1 MAVMQSRDNRTFVAG
16 EDLSAAQFKFVTL
29 EADGQVDLADAAGEN
44 AIGVCISGATAGKA
58 VTVCVSGSVMVE
70 AGGVIAA
77 GDSSSKLVLMVQL
90 LTAAAGDVV
99 LGYAREDWCRR
110 SDHRNRNDPRRQR
123 STCLIYSIKGII

>member
-1 MAVMQSRDNRTFVAG
+1 MAVMQSRDNRTFIAG

-29 EADGQVDLADAAGEN
+29 ESDGQVDLADAAGEN
-44 AIGVCISGATAGKA
+44 AIGVCLAGASAGAA

-77 GDSSSKLVLMVQL
+77 GAQVQTGADGTA

-99 LGYAREDWCRR
+99 LGYAREAGVDG
-110 SDHRNRNDPRRQR
+110 Q
-123 STCLIYSIKGII
+123 IIEIEMIQGGNVVPA

>member
-1 MAVMQSRDNRTFVAG
+1 MAVMQSRDNRTFIAG

-29 EADGQVDLADAAGEN
+29 ESDGKVDLADSAGEN
-44 AIGVCISGATAGKA
+44 AIGVCLVGGAAEAA

-77 GDSSSKLVLMVQL
+77 GDSVQTGADGAA

-99 LGYAREDWCRR
+99 VGYAREAGVDG
-110 SDHRNRNDPRRQR
+110 QIIEIE
-123 STCLIYSIKGII
+123 LIQGGNVAA